1 MLPAMNRTA
10 PSIVV
15 ALSLCLVGTA
25 AAQSKSW
32 TAVQKSVN
40 TSATIVFGVN
50 LKPIRATTSYA
61 AGLQMFLAQEPP
73 AKEAFE
79 LIKTN
84 CGIDVPNAI
93 SDATFIMKEDDKP
106 LVVIGL
112 DGINEAKLLGC
123 MEKIV
128 VTMGGPADL
137 KISAKKKGK
146 ITEYSAPGEKKKLY
160 AAWLAPDVV
169 AFTDDPNDKAK
180 LTKMLAGKAPKG
192 IVASGLAKVSTA
204 APIWAA
210 VAKKEKES
218 FGTMLGGYGQVDISG
233 GKVTVSG
240 HLIWSKPA
248 EATTALA
255 EAQKGLAEAK
265 VEAAKSARPP
275 SGPRVKWV
283 LSSDSRCAMSLWR

>member
-1 MLPAMNRTA
+1 
-10 PSIVV
+10 
-15 ALSLCLVGTA
+15 
-25 AAQSKSW
+25 
-32 TAVQKSVN
+32 
-40 TSATIVFGVN
+40 
-50 LKPIRATTSYA
+50 
-61 AGLQMFLAQEPP
+61 
-73 AKEAFE
+73 
-79 LIKTN
+79 
-84 CGIDVPNAI
+84 
-93 SDATFIMKEDDKP
+93 
-106 LVVIGL
+106 
-112 DGINEAKLLGC
+112 

-265 VEAAKSARPP
+265 VEAAKSA
-275 SGPRVKWV
+275 GILKVLDTVTMTVTGKELDVKASV
-283 LSSDSRCAMSLWR
+283 EDKDILKLIPEMDKIF